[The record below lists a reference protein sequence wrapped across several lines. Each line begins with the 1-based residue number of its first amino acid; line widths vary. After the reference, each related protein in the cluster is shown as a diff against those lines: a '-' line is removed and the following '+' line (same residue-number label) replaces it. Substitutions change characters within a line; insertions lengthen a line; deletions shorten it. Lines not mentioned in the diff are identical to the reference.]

1 MKCADDPGNWCN
13 NNFRTFDKTRKMIV
27 KSELK
32 EMLDRLRKKSDV
44 APSLEE
50 ITKEIEAVRK
60 SRNDNRQK
68 NKI

>member
-1 MKCADDPGNWCN
+1 
-13 NNFRTFDKTRKMIV
+13 MIV